1 MNCLRLE
8 ALSSSTSIMRELRM
22 TGTGNSYSSCLE
34 LEIILT
40 LQQKYIQQGWFK
52 SHDQALNCLIQLH
65 KRMSVL
71 NEMYN
76 RLIASG
82 MFIEMPVINIQ
93 IKS

>member
-1 MNCLRLE
+1 
-8 ALSSSTSIMRELRM
+8 M
-22 TGTGNSYSSCLE
+22 TCTGNSYSSCLE
-34 LEIILT
+34 LEINPT
-40 LQQKYIQQGWFK
+40 KQQKDFSTKGWLK